1 MDHSTLQ
8 CYIRKINSMNR
19 SQSES
24 NGYAPDKPFLM
35 LAVIQL
41 IEQGKISENRIS
53 PSEDLIAIFRKYI
66 SLMPWSNS
74 TIHVPFDELKNEGFW
89 QLENRLSTSVSQMGL
104 FSSAETTALTIV
116 RCAVLDDA
124 LFSCLMIP
132 EYRELIRQNIIETY
146 FPELRQK
153 IEKFDFEESA
163 EAKTYSETLIS
174 GAEDKF
180 ERFKCSKLIRE
191 KPPVRSA
198 GFRRAIMKIYDY
210 TCAICGLNI
219 LAPSRESVTDAAHII
234 PFSVSCNDDI
244 RNGMSL
250 CKSHHWA
257 FDTGLIAVNK
267 DYEVIVSPDVTEEG
281 PTGAKLIGLR
291 NKSIFKRL
299 PKKKKY
305 HPHQDALAWHR
316 ENVYKRGQAHL
327 INKLKE
333 EGILR

>member
-8 CYIRKINSMNR
+8 DYIRKMNSMNR
-19 SQSES
+19 SQSECH
-24 NGYAPDKPFLM
+24 GYAPDKPFLM
-35 LAVIQL
+35 LAAIEL
-41 IEQGKISENRIS
+41 MEQGEISENRILL
-53 PSEDLIAIFRKYI
+53 SEGLIEIFRKYI

-104 FSSAETTALTIV
+104 FSSAETRELTTV

-124 LFSCLMIP
+124 LFTLLMIP

-180 ERFKCSKLIRE
+180 ERFKCSKLIKE
-191 KPPVRSA
+191 KSPVRSA
-198 GFRRAIMKIYDY
+198 GFRRAIMRIYKY
-210 TCAICGLNI
+210 TCAVCKLNI
-219 LAPSRESVTDAAHII
+219 RAPNGESVTDAAHII
-234 PFSVSCNDDI
+234 RFSVSYNDDI

-257 FDTGLIAVNK
+257 FDAGLIAVNE
-267 DYEVIVSPDVTEEG
+267 DYKVIVSRAVSEQG
-281 PTGAKLIGLR
+281 PTGAMLTELQ
-291 NKSIFKRL
+291 NNSIWR
-299 PKKKKY
+299 PKEVKY

-316 ENVYKRGQAHL
+316 ENVYKRGP
-327 INKLKE
+327 
-333 EGILR
+333 GIPHQ

>member
-41 IEQGKISENRIS
+41 MEQGEISENWIS
-53 PSEDLIAIFRKYI
+53 ISDHLDAIFSKYI
-66 SLMPWSNS
+66 SLMPWLNS
-74 TIHVPFDELKNEGFW
+74 TIHDLFDDLKNEGFCH
-89 QLENRLSTSVSQMGL
+89 LEKRFYSSESQMSL
-104 FSSAETTALTIV
+104 FPSAVQPQNAIKHG
-116 RCAVLDDA
+116 AVLEDN
-124 LFSCLMIP
+124 LFTLLMIP

-146 FPELRQK
+146 FPELRQR
-153 IEKFDFEESA
+153 IEDIAVEESA
-163 EAKTYSETLIS
+163 ETKTYSKTLIS
-174 GAEDKF
+174 GVEYEF
-180 ERFKCSKLIRE
+180 ERFKCSKLIKE

-210 TCAICGLNI
+210 TCAVCELKICASSG
-219 LAPSRESVTDAAHII
+219 ESVTDAAHII
-234 PFSVSCNDDI
+234 PFSVSHNDDI

-257 FDTGLIAVNK
+257 FDAGLIAVNE
-267 DYEVIVSPDVTEEG
+267 DYKVIVSRAVSEQG
-281 PTGAKLIGLR
+281 PTEAMLTELQ
-291 NKSIFKRL
+291 NNSIWR
-299 PKKKKY
+299 PKEVKY
-305 HPHQDALAWHR
+305 HPHEDALTWHR